1 MSVYYISFSNLIPP
15 ENTDMMQYNTNIS
28 LIYILGIYNKTQ
40 TIVASIYIITLIV
53 DDITISQTKG

>member
-53 DDITISQTKG
+53 DHITISQTKG